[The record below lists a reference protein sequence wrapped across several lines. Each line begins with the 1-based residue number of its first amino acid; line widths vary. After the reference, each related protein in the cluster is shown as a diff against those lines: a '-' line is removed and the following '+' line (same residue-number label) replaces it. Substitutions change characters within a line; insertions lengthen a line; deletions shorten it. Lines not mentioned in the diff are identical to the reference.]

1 MSDPPL
7 IQSNLPRSSLVRAED
22 ALSCEWL
29 VTNGLG
35 GFACGTVSQANT
47 RRYHGLL
54 VAALRPPVERV
65 VMVSKVDATVQYR
78 GREYQLGCNE
88 FSDGTLSPRGF
99 ELLTAFQVEDGAPV
113 WTYSFADVVL
123 EQRIW
128 MAYGRNTTYVSF
140 RLCAASE
147 PADIDLTPLCTYRDY
162 HAHTSGGWAFREV
175 VSLPRGCQVTAFGGA
190 RPYRLTLDHGEFA
203 PGADW
208 YWHFRH
214 RAEAERG
221 LDVTEDLL
229 KPGVLR
235 SRLKPDD
242 IVTLT
247 CTAEPDEPETPV
259 VAREKEFIR
268 RRALLRGAPDD
279 APGWI
284 RQLTLAADQFVV
296 SRRARPRSDATAPGD
311 RKVPAAAP
319 GTTIIAGYPW
329 FSDWG
334 RDTMISLPGLT
345 ISTGRMADAAVI
357 LRTFAA
363 HTSQGMLPNRFP
375 DGGEPPEYNTVDAA
389 LWYFHAIDAYLQA
402 TQDQALLAEIYPV
415 LKEIIAWHRRG
426 TRYSIQVDPADGLLR
441 AGEPGVQLTWMDAK
455 IGDWVVTP
463 RHGKPV
469 EINALWHYALVCMS
483 KWATSLNDKH
493 AAKDYAA
500 GADRAVAAF
509 SSSFWFEQGGYLY
522 DVVDCLGAGGDSNA
536 AGDPTVAGHP
546 RAPGSTEAR
555 DIAADGTGR
564 RVDPTLRP
572 NQIFAVSLGTNLL
585 NPARSRAVVDTCAR
599 ELLTPLGMRS
609 LSPRD
614 PRYSGIYSGGP
625 AQRDAMYH
633 QGPVWSWLLGP
644 FVLAHFHV
652 YKNAGYARVLLEG
665 MAAHLSEGCL
675 GAISEIMDG
684 DAPHAPR
691 GCFAQAWGV
700 SETLRAWH
708 SLRL

>member
-1 MSDPPL
+1 MSDLPL

-54 VAALRPPVERV
+54 VVALRPPVERV
-65 VMVSKVDATVQYR
+65 VMVSKVDATVRYS

-88 FSDGTLSPRGF
+88 FADGTLSPHGF
-99 ELLTAFQVEDGAPV
+99 KLLTAFHLEDGVPV
-113 WTYSFADVVL
+113 WMYSFADVVL

-147 PADIDLTPLCTYRDY
+147 SADIDLTPLCTYRDY

-175 VSLPRGCQVTAFGGA
+175 APLLRGCQLTAFNGA
-190 RPYRLTLDHGEFA
+190 RPYRLTLDHGEFI

-214 RAEAERG
+214 RAEEERG
-221 LDVTEDLL
+221 LDATEDLL
-229 KPGVLR
+229 RPGVFR
-235 SRLKPDD
+235 SRLEPGDT
-242 IVTLT
+242 VTLA
-247 CTAEPDEPETPV
+247 CTAETDEPDAPQ
-259 VAREKEFIR
+259 VARERETIR

-296 SRRARPRSDATAPGD
+296 SRAGST
-311 RKVPAAAP
+311 P

-345 ISTGRMADAAVI
+345 ISTGRTADAAAI

-375 DGGEPPEYNTVDAA
+375 DGGESPEYNTVDAA
-389 LWYFHAIDAYLQA
+389 LWYFHAINAYLQV
-402 TQDQALLAEIYPV
+402 TRDQALLAEIYPV

-483 KWATSLNDKH
+483 KWASSLNDKH

-500 GADRAVAAF
+500 DTDRVAAAF

-522 DVVDCLGAGGDSNA
+522 DVVDC
-536 AGDPTVAGHP
+536 P
-546 RAPGSTEAR
+546 EA
-555 DIAADGTGR
+555 AADGTGR
-564 RVDPTLRP
+564 RVDSTLRP

-585 NPARSRAVVDTCAR
+585 NPARSRAVVDTCAK
-599 ELLTPLGMRS
+599 ELLTPLGLRS

-652 YKNAGYARVLLEG
+652 YKNAEYARALLEG

-675 GAISEIMDG
+675 GTISEIMDG